1 MTWYAE
7 QEIYSEPDV
16 PDNSWLIYEMT
27 RDFMFLDRDDN
38 SLHMVDE
45 IPYEQL
51 EPLMNIAIFMDLVPP
66 IDELIS
72 PRNESSL
79 IAMILD
85 SGAFK
90 YYL

>member
-1 MTWYAE
+1 MTWYDE
-7 QEIYSEPDV
+7 KLYREPDV
-16 PDNSWLIYEMT
+16 PDNSRLIYEMT

-66 IDELIS
+66 TDELIS

-79 IAMILD
+79 IEMIFD